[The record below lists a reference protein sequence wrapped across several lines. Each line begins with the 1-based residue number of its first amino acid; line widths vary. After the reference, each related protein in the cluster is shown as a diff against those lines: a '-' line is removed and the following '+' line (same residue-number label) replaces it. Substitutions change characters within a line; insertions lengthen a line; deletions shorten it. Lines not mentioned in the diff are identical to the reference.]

1 MDHLRAVYGTLCVGL
16 MLATAGAV
24 LEVIGVVRAN
34 FLLTIASFVCFFALC
49 TTPQSRENERQRF
62 GCFAV
67 FAFLTGMST
76 GPQIEGA
83 MQLNPSVLLTAFLG
97 TAIIFGCFSLAALH
111 ASSTKYLHLG
121 GVISSTLMV
130 MLLTVL
136 FAQSKFMITMVLWM
150 GLAVTCALILYDTQ
164 LICEKRRRGDTDY
177 IWHTIELFLDFT
189 NLFRY
194 ILVILTNK
202 ELGRMSGQVVF
213 SCFRQIA
220 VGADAQSEEMV
231 LQPEMQPLKDGN
243 LSALKL
249 QPEGCIFVGAARG
262 MVLSSVVAVNEL
274 RAALPASYLS
284 FSMVPFASISLG
296 MGALSWLIPR
306 KVFSAVDNLLYSSY
320 MRACLFVF
328 ENVASTKINF
338 YGDIEAVSA
347 KRESAIVL
355 SNHQSNVDWVVIT
368 MIANRQQGNECGLRF
383 MIKYAMHYFPLFGW
397 YTYQVAL
404 ALIEMFIAWVRL
416 CATVR
421 ECDVVSS
428 GAAAVVL
435 KIAERAVLASYLPRR
450 DPLLSQ
456 KTRHYRV
463 KEVGREKCAPNMFE
477 FVCGVNSKR
486 TLHIHIRRFP
496 VNELPEDVDAL
507 KEWLMQRY
515 LIKNGML
522 EAFYNG
528 DGLPDLAVI
537 DAPRTPFSVTVP
549 PSLFFAFALIAPFFS
564 TTVRKIYLVTI
575 CSSPALILWLRLRGC
590 V

>member
-1 MDHLRAVYGTLCVGL
+1 
-16 MLATAGAV
+16 
-24 LEVIGVVRAN
+24 
-34 FLLTIASFVCFFALC
+34 
-49 TTPQSRENERQRF
+49 
-62 GCFAV
+62 
-67 FAFLTGMST
+67 
-76 GPQIEGA
+76 
-83 MQLNPSVLLTAFLG
+83 
-97 TAIIFGCFSLAALH
+97 
-111 ASSTKYLHLG
+111 
-121 GVISSTLMV
+121 
-130 MLLTVL
+130 
-136 FAQSKFMITMVLWM
+136 
-150 GLAVTCALILYDTQ
+150 
-164 LICEKRRRGDTDY
+164 
-177 IWHTIELFLDFT
+177 
-189 NLFRY
+189 
-194 ILVILTNK
+194 
-202 ELGRMSGQVVF
+202 
-213 SCFRQIA
+213 
-220 VGADAQSEEMV
+220 
-231 LQPEMQPLKDGN
+231 
-243 LSALKL
+243 
-249 QPEGCIFVGAARG
+249 
-262 MVLSSVVAVNEL
+262 
-274 RAALPASYLS
+274 
-284 FSMVPFASISLG
+284 MVPFASISLG

-397 YTYQVAL
+397 YTYQHGYVYVRRFGSVMWSAVERQLSFLKSLNEPFWLLIFPEGTRFSPKKRDIIESSKRFCERIQIPVFENVLTPRTSGFVLSMRHLRESVDAVYDITL
-404 ALIEMFIAWVRL
+404 AY
-416 CATVR
+416 
-421 ECDVVSS
+421 DQS
-428 GAAAVVL
+428 
-435 KIAERAVLASYLPRR
+435 
-450 DPLLSQ
+450 
-456 KTRHYRV
+456 